1 MYSIDNIKKHL
12 LLVLVVAVS
21 YAGAAQDNLPILW
34 EVTGNGL
41 AKPSYLL
48 ATIKFVGEK
57 EYFMP
62 PEAIAKMKNC
72 KSFAIEDPVD
82 HHAQHE
88 LNQAL
93 HFPKGQSLACVMTA
107 EDYPLVVQLF
117 EREFGIT
124 KSVFEKKYARLKP
137 LAFSIAMTRLSLH
150 EGVKFY
156 DIELLKIT
164 KRNGLQSYSL
174 EAIDREA
181 QALNSFAMGEQ
192 VKALLQSVNDF
203 EIQKVEFRKLMADYP
218 HGNLEEIFAYT
229 LHPLDNNE
237 SFINEFYLRRN
248 REWEPKLERKMG
260 ENPSF
265 IAVGVSYLEGREGL
279 LELLRAKGYVLTPV
293 PISAR

>member
-1 MYSIDNIKKHL
+1 MKKHL
-12 LLVLVVAVS
+12 LLVIAVS
-21 YAGAAQDNLPILW
+21 VACAAAAQDNSSILW

-62 PEAIAKMKNC
+62 PEAVAKMKSC
-72 KSFAIEDPVD
+72 RSFAIEDQVD

-88 LNQAL
+88 LNKAL
-93 HFPKGQSLACVMTA
+93 HFPKGQSLAGAMTA
-107 EDYPLVVQLF
+107 GDYLLVVQFF

-124 KSVFEKKYARLKP
+124 KSAFEKKYARLKP
-137 LAFSIAMTRLSLH
+137 LALSIAMTRLSLH

-156 DIELLKIT
+156 DIELLKIA

-181 QALNSFAMGEQ
+181 QALNSFPMEDQ
-192 VKALLQSVNDF
+192 VKALLHSVNNF
-203 EIQKVEFRKLMADYP
+203 ETQKAEFRKLMADYP

-237 SFINEFYLRRN
+237 SFVNEFYFKRN
-248 REWEPKLERKMG
+248 REWEPKIEKMMA

-265 IAVGVSYLEGREGL
+265 IAVGVSHLEGREGL

>member
-1 MYSIDNIKKHL
+1 MKKHL
-12 LLVLVVAVS
+12 LLVIAVS
-21 YAGAAQDNLPILW
+21 VACAAAAQDNSSILW

-62 PEAIAKMKNC
+62 PEAVAKMKNC
-72 KSFAIEDPVD
+72 RSFAIEDQVD

-88 LNQAL
+88 LNKAL
-93 HFPKGQSLACVMTA
+93 HFPKGQSLAGAMTA
-107 EDYPLVVQLF
+107 GDYLLVVQFF

-137 LAFSIAMTRLSLH
+137 LALSIAMTRLSLH

-156 DIELLKIT
+156 DIELLKIA
-164 KRNGLQSYSL
+164 KRTGLQSYSL

-181 QALNSFAMGEQ
+181 QALNSFPMEDQ
-192 VKALLQSVNDF
+192 VKALLHSVNNF
-203 EIQKVEFRKLMADYP
+203 ETQKAEFRKLMADYP

-237 SFINEFYLRRN
+237 SFVNEFYFKRN
-248 REWEPKLERKMG
+248 REWEPKIEKMMA

-265 IAVGVSYLEGREGL
+265 IAVGVSHLEGREGL

>member
-1 MYSIDNIKKHL
+1 MKKHL
-12 LLVLVVAVS
+12 LLVITVSVAC
-21 YAGAAQDNLPILW
+21 AAAAQDNSSILW

-62 PEAIAKMKNC
+62 PEAVAKMKNC
-72 KSFAIEDPVD
+72 RSFAIEDQVD

-88 LNQAL
+88 LNKAL
-93 HFPKGQSLACVMTA
+93 HFPKGQSLAGAMTA
-107 EDYPLVVQLF
+107 GDYLLVVQFF
-117 EREFGIT
+117 EREFGLT

-137 LAFSIAMTRLSLH
+137 LALSIAMTRLSLH

-156 DIELLKIT
+156 DIELLKIA

-181 QALNSFAMGEQ
+181 QALNSFPMEDQ
-192 VKALLQSVNDF
+192 VKALLHSVNNF
-203 EIQKVEFRKLMADYP
+203 ETQKAEFRKLMADYP

-237 SFINEFYLRRN
+237 SFVNEFYFKRN
-248 REWEPKLERKMG
+248 REWEPKIEKMMA

-265 IAVGVSYLEGREGL
+265 IAVGVSHLEGREGL

>member
-1 MYSIDNIKKHL
+1 MKKHL
-12 LLVLVVAVS
+12 LLVIAVS
-21 YAGAAQDNLPILW
+21 VACAAAAQDNSSILW

-62 PEAIAKMKNC
+62 PEAVAKMKNC
-72 KSFAIEDPVD
+72 RSFAIEDQVD

-88 LNQAL
+88 LNKAL
-93 HFPKGQSLACVMTA
+93 HFPKGQSLAGAMTA
-107 EDYPLVVQLF
+107 GDYLLVVQFF

-137 LAFSIAMTRLSLH
+137 LALSIAMTRLSLH

-156 DIELLKIT
+156 DIELLKIA

-181 QALNSFAMGEQ
+181 QALNSFPMEDQ
-192 VKALLQSVNDF
+192 VKALLHSVNNF
-203 EIQKVEFRKLMADYP
+203 ETQKAEFRKLMADYP

-237 SFINEFYLRRN
+237 SFVNEFYFKRN
-248 REWEPKLERKMG
+248 REWEPKIEKMMA

-265 IAVGVSYLEGREGL
+265 IAVGVSHLEGREGL

>member
-1 MYSIDNIKKHL
+1 MKKHL
-12 LLVLVVAVS
+12 LLVIAVS
-21 YAGAAQDNLPILW
+21 VACAAAAQDNSSILW

-62 PEAIAKMKNC
+62 PEAVAKMKNC
-72 KSFAIEDPVD
+72 RSFAIEDQVD

-88 LNQAL
+88 LNKAL
-93 HFPKGQSLACVMTA
+93 HFPKGQSLAGAMTA
-107 EDYPLVVQLF
+107 GDYLLVVQFF

-137 LAFSIAMTRLSLH
+137 LALSIAMTRLSLH

-156 DIELLKIT
+156 DIELLKIA

-181 QALNSFAMGEQ
+181 QALNSFPMEDQ
-192 VKALLQSVNDF
+192 VKALLHSVNNF
-203 EIQKVEFRKLMADYP
+203 ETQKAEFRKLMADYP

-237 SFINEFYLRRN
+237 IFVNEFYFKRN
-248 REWEPKLERKMG
+248 REWEPKLEKMMA

-265 IAVGVSYLEGREGL
+265 IAVGVSHLEGREGL

>member
-1 MYSIDNIKKHL
+1 MKKHL
-12 LLVLVVAVS
+12 LLVIAVS
-21 YAGAAQDNLPILW
+21 VACAAAAQDNSSILW

-62 PEAIAKMKNC
+62 PEAVAKMKNC
-72 KSFAIEDPVD
+72 RSFAIEDQVD

-88 LNQAL
+88 LNKAL
-93 HFPKGQSLACVMTA
+93 HFPKGQSLAGAMTA
-107 EDYPLVVQLF
+107 GDYLLVVQFF

-124 KSVFEKKYARLKP
+124 KPVFEKKYARLKP
-137 LAFSIAMTRLSLH
+137 LALSIAMTRLSLH

-156 DIELLKIT
+156 DIELLKIA

-181 QALNSFAMGEQ
+181 QALNSFPMEDQ
-192 VKALLQSVNDF
+192 VKALLHSVNNF
-203 EIQKVEFRKLMADYP
+203 ETQKAEFRKLMADYP

-237 SFINEFYLRRN
+237 SFVNEFYFKRN
-248 REWEPKLERKMG
+248 REWEPKLEKMMT

-265 IAVGVSYLEGREGL
+265 IAVGVSHLEGREGL